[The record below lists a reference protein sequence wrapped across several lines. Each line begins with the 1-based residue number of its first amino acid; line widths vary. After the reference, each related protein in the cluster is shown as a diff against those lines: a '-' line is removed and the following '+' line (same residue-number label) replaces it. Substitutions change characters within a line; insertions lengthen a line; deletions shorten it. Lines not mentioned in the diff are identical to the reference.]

1 MLGRKLAL
9 AAAHQA
15 TILGDFVEP
24 DEKCAGA
31 FKFRQVREGFHE
43 DFLHGVLGVFA
54 LSADLHAEGEDGSLE
69 QLQSLFEGPRII
81 LLQKRH
87 SLFDLFSHCPSR

>member
-1 MLGRKLAL
+1 LLGRKFAP

-15 TILGDFVEP
+15 AILGDFVEP
-24 DEKCAGA
+24 DEKCSGA
-31 FKFRQVREGFHE
+31 FKFREVRESFQE

-54 LSADLHAEGEDGSLE
+54 LPANLHAEGEDCSLQ

-81 LLQKRH
+81 LLQERH
-87 SLFDLFSHCPSR
+87 SLFDLFSHCPTR

>member
-1 MLGRKLAL
+1 MLGRKFAP

-15 TILGDFVEP
+15 AILGDFVEP
-24 DEKCAGA
+24 DEKCSGA
-31 FKFRQVREGFHE
+31 FKFREVRESFQE

-54 LSADLHAEGEDGSLE
+54 LPTNLHAEGEDGSLE

-81 LLQKRH
+81 LFQERH
-87 SLFDLFSHCPSR
+87 SLFDLFSHGLSP